1 MNISEGT
8 GVSLRMSII
17 DIASGKWPFL
27 APTKKSLDEAYM
39 APFKD
44 PKVHKA
50 TNSGIIHDMTPR
62 IFLLKVTATASV
74 DRISSLVS
82 TAKYATF
89 VRAYTSVT
97 TGMDMQIARGRF
109 LKRNIVCRLVVVLNM
124 RM

>member
-1 MNISEGT
+1 MNIREGT

-27 APTKKSLDEAYM
+27 APTKNSLDEAYI

-62 IFLLKVTATASV
+62 IFLLKVTATASE

-97 TGMDMQIARGRF
+97 TGMDMHIARGRF
-109 LKRNIVCRLVVVLNM
+109 LERNIV
-124 RM
+124 